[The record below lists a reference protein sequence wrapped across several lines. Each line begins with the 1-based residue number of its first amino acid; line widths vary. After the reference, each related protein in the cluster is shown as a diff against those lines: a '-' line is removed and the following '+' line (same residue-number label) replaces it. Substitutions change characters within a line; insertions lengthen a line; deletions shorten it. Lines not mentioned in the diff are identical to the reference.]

1 MRVHRVGAFPADVG
15 EAATIPELIQVAT
28 HIARFDQDDVA
39 VIVGVAGVF
48 IAGIGIDQLIDLCP
62 NDGMDGMGGMV
73 EGELVGIVVG
83 FEGDHGSSRVKRK
96 SFTRDLF
103 SLSSSINN

>member
-48 IAGIGIDQLIDLCP
+48 IAGIGIDQLIDLSCSIYTNAYYP
-62 NDGMDGMGGMV
+62 FN
-73 EGELVGIVVG
+73 EPAI
-83 FEGDHGSSRVKRK
+83 KPRK
-96 SFTRDLF
+96 K
-103 SLSSSINN
+103 